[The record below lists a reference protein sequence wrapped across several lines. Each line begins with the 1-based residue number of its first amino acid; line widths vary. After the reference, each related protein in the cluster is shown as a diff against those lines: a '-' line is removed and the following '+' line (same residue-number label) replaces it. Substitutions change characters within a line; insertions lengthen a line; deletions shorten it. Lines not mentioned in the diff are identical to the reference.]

1 MYKPRLAELQRS
13 REIIGDFT
21 GYNKNPVIPENSF
34 YDEKNMS
41 LSEYPLLS
49 PRNKRAFFNVTGD
62 GLHGLFSKSKLIYIN
77 NGSLYYG
84 GERVEGL
91 HFAESEK
98 KRRFVSM
105 GALLLV
111 FPDKVYINTADLSDY
126 GSLEAFFESGEG
138 VGVTAA
144 FCKADGELYD
154 GYTVGGATP
163 EQPQNGDLWVDT
175 SVTPN
180 VLRQYSQGL
189 GDWFDI
195 AATYVK
201 ISTAGI
207 GKSFNTDDG
216 VTVEGLSDSLDGSHI
231 ITHCGDDFIIVAG
244 IIPNTITSQNNV
256 KISRRLPDMDFV
268 AENGNRLWGCSSE
281 KNEIYASKL
290 GDAKNFFCYRG
301 ISTDSYAVTVG
312 SDGDFTGA
320 VSYRGYVLF
329 FKENCV
335 HKIYGQNPPF
345 SVSAS
350 YIRGVQKG
358 SEGSLVILN
367 ESLFYKSP
375 NGVCVFDGGVPVD
388 ISKALGGEYFTDAVA
403 GALGDVYYICMS
415 DKDGGRVLFT
425 FDESKS
431 LWSKQDDID
440 IREFATH
447 NYNLYFIADTPDGRR
462 LCLADGENRFGN
474 FSGELAGYC
483 EENDFQWM
491 AQTGLWGLSVPENK
505 YYSSVIFRLWGEKG
519 ASFRVE
525 VQTNS
530 DGEWVE
536 QLSEKIEKTGS
547 LVLPFTLPRCD
558 HLALRLSGK
567 GKVKIYSIARALQK
581 GSELDV

>member
-1 MYKPRLAELQRS
+1 MYKPRLAELQGS

-138 VGVTAA
+138 AGVTAA

-180 VLRQYSQGL
+180 VLRQYSQSL

-201 ISTAGI
+201 ITAPGI
-207 GKSFNTDDG
+207 GKGFNSDDG

-231 ITHCGDDFIIVAG
+231 ITHCGDDFIVVAG
-244 IIPNTITSQNNV
+244 IIPSTITSHNNV

-268 AENGNRLWGCSSE
+268 TENGNRLWGCNSE

-301 ISTDSYAVTVG
+301 VSTDSYAVTVG
-312 SDGDFTGA
+312 SDGEFTGA
-320 VSYRGYVLF
+320 SSFRGYVLF

-345 SVSAS
+345 SVSTS

-447 NYNLYFIADTPDGRR
+447 NYNLYFIADTPGGRR

-474 FSGELAGYC
+474 FSGELAGYSD
-483 EENDFQWM
+483 EENFEWM

-505 YYSSVIFRLWGEKG
+505 YYASVIFRLWGERG
-519 ASFRVE
+519 ASFKVE

-536 QLSEKIEKTGS
+536 QLSERIEKTGS

-558 HLALRLSGK
+558 HLSLRLSGK
-567 GKVKIYSIARALQK
+567 GRVKIYSIARTLRK